1 MLSTVEANVKDQYLI
16 SIRLI
21 ERLHRRFLDVIKAE
35 LDRLGIEDINNVQTL
50 ILFNINEEQ
59 LTVGELTVRG
69 YYLGSNV
76 SYNVKKLVEN
86 DYLIQERS
94 SHDRR
99 MTRVRLSDKGLEL
112 TARISELYQ
121 RNSRGAR
128 GRYVGD
134 EQLRQTNQTLM
145 SLERYWS
152 SQISSGR
159 RSGWSSPRNA
169 RSVPTSV
176 GRGRLVQLLE
186 LSLQRFHPVAQLA
199 HLGVQ
204 ARGLSLPQL
213 PRPGLAR
220 CLRCPSAASPRPLN
234 GRNMLAAR

>member
-1 MLSTVEANVKDQYLI
+1 VKEQYLV

-99 MTRVRLSDKGLEL
+99 MTRVRLSAKGLDL
-112 TARISELYQ
+112 TARISDLYQ
-121 RNSRGAR
+121 RNSEELAGK
-128 GRYVGD
+128 YVGD
-134 EQLRQTNQTLM
+134 EQLRQTNHTLM

-152 SQISSGR
+152 SQINYGPAF
-159 RSGWSSPRNA
+159 GMVEP
-169 RSVPTSV
+169 
-176 GRGRLVQLLE
+176 E
-186 LSLQRFHPVAQLA
+186 E
-199 HLGVQ
+199 
-204 ARGLSLPQL
+204 
-213 PRPGLAR
+213 
-220 CLRCPSAASPRPLN
+220 
-234 GRNMLAAR
+234 

>member
-1 MLSTVEANVKDQYLI
+1 MKEQYLI

-86 DYLIQERS
+86 EYLIQERS

-99 MTRVRLSDKGLEL
+99 MTRVRLSPEGSRPHRAD
-112 TARISELYQ
+112 Q
-121 RNSRGAR
+121 RALPAQQRGA
-128 GRYVGD
+128 GRAG
-134 EQLRQTNQTLM
+134 
-145 SLERYWS
+145 S
-152 SQISSGR
+152 S
-159 RSGWSSPRNA
+159 A
-169 RSVPTSV
+169 RSSCARPT
-176 GRGRLVQLLE
+176 RR
-186 LSLQRFHPVAQLA
+186 
-199 HLGVQ
+199 
-204 ARGLSLPQL
+204 
-213 PRPGLAR
+213 
-220 CLRCPSAASPRPLN
+220 
-234 GRNMLAAR
+234 